1 MLCTILGVALALVS
15 GEAPEPVSRISA
27 RVAREDGS
35 ALGKHWIWLIR
46 GEGAPFQV
54 DPDTHKVQNPNG
66 RTDGDG
72 RVTIEVP
79 PGLFESGEPLS
90 LAWEKKAG
98 KKSHFTALHWE
109 SGERLRF
116 TLEEAGDAMNL
127 GTLIA
132 PAPRE

>member
-1 MLCTILGVALALVS
+1 MLCAVLGIALALTA
-15 GEAPEPVSRISA
+15 GEASEPVSRVSA
-27 RVAREDGS
+27 RVEKQDGS
-35 ALGKHWIWLIR
+35 ALEKHWIWLIR

-54 DPDTHKVQNPNG
+54 DPDTYEVQNPNG

-79 PGLFESGEPLS
+79 PGLFENGEPLS

-116 TLEEAGDAMNL
+116 TLEEAGDATNL